1 MAIKLRGR
9 SFINTLEFKS
19 TELEFLLDR
28 AKAFKKARG
37 KKGKRPL
44 DGRSVALVFFNPSLR
59 TRVSFEV
66 GIAELGG
73 QAVTMSVGSESWSL
87 EYKENAVMDQDKTE
101 HIKDA
106 AQVLSRYVDA
116 IAVRS
121 FPSLKSYDEDM
132 ADPVINSFRK
142 YSKVPVIN
150 MESALWHPCQ
160 AMADALT
167 VQEKYGKIKGRK
179 VTLTWAYH
187 PKALPMAVGN
197 SFAAIMSQL
206 GADLTIAH
214 PPEFALP
221 GTFLDSLPRP
231 PRIVHSKQ
239 EGVAVQPDLTGVG
252 VLQPLLDKYAAI
264 PSVKAL
270 SDGLA
275 AMAARASPKNAPYRT
290 FMLSLPF
297 GIERGSVPDD
307 RHYPHSG
314 RKVSPITVTS
324 LGPFYDFNRKRGV
337 GRVFGATVTSR

>member
-1 MAIKLRGR
+1 MAPKLKGK
-9 SFINTLEFKS
+9 SFINTLEF
-19 TELEFLLDR
+19 TPAELEFLLDR
-28 AKAFKKARG
+28 AKAIKKARG

-121 FPSLKSYDEDM
+121 FPGLKSYDEDM

-167 VQEKYGKIKGRK
+167 VQEKYGRIKGRK

-221 GTFLDSLPRP
+221 GTFLDSLPRAP
-231 PRIVHSKQ
+231 KIVHSKE
-239 EGVAVQPDLTGVG
+239 EGLNGAEVV
-252 VLQPLLDKYAAI
+252 YAKSWGGASYYGKWEEEKKLREGLKSWI
-264 PSVKAL
+264 CDSVPQGA
-270 SDGLA
+270 
-275 AMAARASPKNAPYRT
+275 T
-290 FMLSLPF
+290 FMHCLPVRRNVEVADAVLDRSAIYDEAENRLHVQKAILSEL
-297 GIERGSVPDD
+297 V
-307 RHYPHSG
+307 
-314 RKVSPITVTS
+314 
-324 LGPFYDFNRKRGV
+324 
-337 GRVFGATVTSR
+337 